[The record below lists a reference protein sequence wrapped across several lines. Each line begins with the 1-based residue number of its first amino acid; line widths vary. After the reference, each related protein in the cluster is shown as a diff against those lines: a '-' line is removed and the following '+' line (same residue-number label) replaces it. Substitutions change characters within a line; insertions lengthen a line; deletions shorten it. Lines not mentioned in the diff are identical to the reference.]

1 MKVYVVLYDRP
12 TGYNDCYE
20 TEIVRVCKYEQDA
33 KEFASIYH
41 NYRIEKWAVI

>member
-12 TGYNDCYE
+12 TGYNDYYE
-20 TEIVRVCKYEQDA
+20 TEIVRVCKYKQDA

-41 NYRIEKWAVI
+41 NYRIEEWEVS